1 LIDVFRR
8 SSSSG
13 ALSNTTPQ
21 YTPVATVE
29 NTLELE
35 DDDLEDDE
43 SYFSNQNIE
52 LARRS
57 PPQP

>member
-1 LIDVFRR
+1 MIDVFRR
-8 SSSSG
+8 SSSAG
-13 ALSNTTPQ
+13 AQSNITPQ
-21 YTPVATVE
+21 YASVATVE

-35 DDDLEDDE
+35 DDDMEDDE

-57 PPQP
+57 PPQL

>member
-1 LIDVFRR
+1 LINVFRR
-8 SSSSG
+8 SSG
-13 ALSNTTPQ
+13 AVAQSNTAPH

-29 NTLELE
+29 RTLELE

-57 PPQP
+57 PTI